1 MEESK
6 MTNKSHRKAKT
17 ININLT
23 EEEYKKVKALAE
35 DRDLNPTAYTR
46 LAALGN
52 LIKPTF
58 VYNIDEYTEQSK
70 KEKQT
75 LETTLEK
82 SIPKEDVELLKAQ
95 CEHYKT
101 YIDTFKNFLQYVQ
114 EDAEYIN
121 LNGYKNDEKYIEN
134 LINQLSSNVNALNEL
149 LENQQILSLERKKK
163 IQKIKN

>member
-1 MEESK
+1 MSNYLVMEGSK
-6 MTNKSHRKAKT
+6 MTDKSHRKAKT

-46 LAALGN
+46 LAVLGN
-52 LIKPTF
+52 RIKPTV
-58 VYNIDEYTEQSK
+58 VYNPDEYTEQLK

-75 LETTLEK
+75 LEMALET
-82 SIPKEDVELLKAQ
+82 SVPKADVELLEAQ

-101 YIDTFKNFLQYVQ
+101 YIDTFKKFLQYVQ

-121 LNGYKNDEKYIEN
+121 VNGYKNDEKRKEDIRDATKSFFEN
-134 LINQLSSNVNALNEL
+134 
-149 LENQQILSLERKKK
+149 
-163 IQKIKN
+163 

>member
-1 MEESK
+1 MSDYLVVEGLK

-52 LIKPTF
+52 RIKPTV
-58 VYNIDEYTEQSK
+58 VYNTDEYNEQIK
-70 KEKQT
+70 KVKQT
-75 LETTLEK
+75 LEMTLET
-82 SIPKEDVELLKAQ
+82 SVTKEDVELLEAQ
-95 CEHYKT
+95 CESYKT
-101 YIDTFKNFLQYVQ
+101 YIDTFKKFLQYVQ

-121 LNGYKNDEKYIEN
+121 LNGYKRDEQLKEEMKDAIKSFFEN
-134 LINQLSSNVNALNEL
+134 
-149 LENQQILSLERKKK
+149 
-163 IQKIKN
+163 

>member
-1 MEESK
+1 
-6 MTNKSHRKAKT
+6 MTNKNQRKAKT

-52 LIKPTF
+52 RIKPTV
-58 VYNIDEYTEQSK
+58 VYNTDEYTEQLK

-75 LETTLEK
+75 LEMALET
-82 SIPKEDVELLKAQ
+82 SVPKEDVELLEAQ
-95 CEHYKT
+95 CESYKT
-101 YIDTFKNFLQYVQ
+101 YIDTFKKFLRYVE

-121 LNGYKNDEKYIEN
+121 LNRYKRDEQLKAEMKDAIKSFFEN
-134 LINQLSSNVNALNEL
+134 
-149 LENQQILSLERKKK
+149 
-163 IQKIKN
+163 

>member
-1 MEESK
+1 

-23 EEEYKKVKALAE
+23 EEEYKKVKVLAE

-52 LIKPTF
+52 RIKPTV
-58 VYNIDEYTEQSK
+58 VYNTDEYTEQLK

-75 LETTLEK
+75 LEMALET
-82 SIPKEDVELLKAQ
+82 SVPKEDVELVEAQ
-95 CEHYKT
+95 CQSYKT
-101 YIDTFKNFLQYVQ
+101 YIDTFKKFLQYVQ

-121 LNGYKNDEKYIEN
+121 LNGYKRDEQLKAEMKDAIKS
-134 LINQLSSNVNALNEL
+134 LI
-149 LENQQILSLERKKK
+149 
-163 IQKIKN
+163 

>member
-1 MEESK
+1 

-52 LIKPTF
+52 RIKPTV
-58 VYNIDEYTEQSK
+58 VYNTDEYTEQLK

-75 LETTLEK
+75 LEMALET
-82 SIPKEDVELLKAQ
+82 SVPKEDVELLEAQ
-95 CEHYKT
+95 CET
-101 YIDTFKNFLQYVQ
+101 YIDTFKKFLQYVQ

-121 LNGYKNDEKYIEN
+121 LNGYKRDEQLKEEMKDAIKS
-134 LINQLSSNVNALNEL
+134 LI
-149 LENQQILSLERKKK
+149 
-163 IQKIKN
+163 

>member
-1 MEESK
+1 

-35 DRDLNPTAYTR
+35 DRDLNPIAYTR

-52 LIKPTF
+52 RIKPTV
-58 VYNIDEYTEQSK
+58 VYNTDEYTEQLK

-75 LETTLEK
+75 LEMALET
-82 SIPKEDVELLKAQ
+82 SVPKEDVELLEAQ
-95 CEHYKT
+95 CESYKT
-101 YIDTFKNFLQYVQ
+101 YIDTFKKFLQYVQ

-121 LNGYKNDEKYIEN
+121 LNGYKRDEQLKAEMKDAIKSFFEN
-134 LINQLSSNVNALNEL
+134 
-149 LENQQILSLERKKK
+149 
-163 IQKIKN
+163 

>member
-1 MEESK
+1 MSDYLVVEGSK

-23 EEEYKKVKALAE
+23 EEEYKKVKVLAE

-52 LIKPTF
+52 RIKPTV
-58 VYNIDEYTEQSK
+58 VYNTDEYTEQLK

-75 LETTLEK
+75 LEMALET
-82 SIPKEDVELLKAQ
+82 SVPKEDVELLEAQ
-95 CEHYKT
+95 CQSYKT
-101 YIDTFKNFLQYVQ
+101 YIDTFKKFLQYVQ

-121 LNGYKNDEKYIEN
+121 LNGYKRDEQLKAEMKDAIKS
-134 LINQLSSNVNALNEL
+134 LI
-149 LENQQILSLERKKK
+149 
-163 IQKIKN
+163 

>member
-1 MEESK
+1 

-23 EEEYKKVKALAE
+23 EEEYKKVKVLAE

-52 LIKPTF
+52 RIKPTV
-58 VYNIDEYTEQSK
+58 VYNTDEYTEQLK

-75 LETTLEK
+75 LEMALET
-82 SIPKEDVELLKAQ
+82 SVPKEDVELLEAQ
-95 CEHYKT
+95 CQSYKT
-101 YIDTFKNFLQYVQ
+101 YIDTFKKFLQYVQ

-121 LNGYKNDEKYIEN
+121 LNGYKRDEQLKAEMKDAIKS
-134 LINQLSSNVNALNEL
+134 LI
-149 LENQQILSLERKKK
+149 
-163 IQKIKN
+163 